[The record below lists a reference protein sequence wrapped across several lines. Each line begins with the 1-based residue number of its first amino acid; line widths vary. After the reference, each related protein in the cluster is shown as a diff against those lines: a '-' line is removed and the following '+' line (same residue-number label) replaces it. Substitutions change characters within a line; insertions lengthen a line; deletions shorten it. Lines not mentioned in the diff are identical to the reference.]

1 MNLPNKKRFDVK
13 SSCRVETLF
22 DLAPDY
28 WLLPLLWQLPLAH
41 KIIPSWRCCRFR
53 AHKSSSELF
62 FLSNLV
68 LGFRVISKIT
78 VIERGRHLSMNRL
91 SIRSRGCERS
101 FVPLCCV
108 PCRAARSGTG
118 TWRGAMLE
126 RPASAPSPLSV
137 GCGRPRGRARGL
149 SERLARTTVM
159 AARGAARWQLPVD
172 PVLAWLV
179 QHIGAAGH
187 PGRPRWRMK
196 RVGVPVLRGPT
207 LSFV

>member
-1 MNLPNKKRFDVK
+1 M
-13 SSCRVETLF
+13 
-22 DLAPDY
+22 
-28 WLLPLLWQLPLAH
+28 
-41 KIIPSWRCCRFR
+41 
-53 AHKSSSELF
+53 
-62 FLSNLV
+62 
-68 LGFRVISKIT
+68 
-78 VIERGRHLSMNRL
+78 
-91 SIRSRGCERS
+91 
-101 FVPLCCV
+101 PLCCV
-108 PCRAARSGTG
+108 PCRVARSGTG

-137 GCGRPRGRARGL
+137 GCRRPRGRAWGL

-187 PGRPRWRMK
+187 PGRPRWRTK
-196 RVGVPVLRGPT
+196 SVGVPVLRGPT

>member
-68 LGFRVISKIT
+68 LGFRVISKRT
-78 VIERGRHLSMNRL
+78 V
-91 SIRSRGCERS
+91 
-101 FVPLCCV
+101 
-108 PCRAARSGTG
+108 
-118 TWRGAMLE
+118 WQW
-126 RPASAPSPLSV
+126 
-137 GCGRPRGRARGL
+137 GL
-149 SERLARTTVM
+149 SRRVDGGPRYNYEATIGGILSSVNALATTV
-159 AARGAARWQLPVD
+159 ATYAVAV
-172 PVLAWLV
+172 V
-179 QHIGAAGH
+179 H
-187 PGRPRWRMK
+187 
-196 RVGVPVLRGPT
+196 
-207 LSFV
+207 S